1 MSRSLRI
8 GIDLD
13 GVVYDFITDSI
24 RAVRRFCEL
33 ADVLELMRNPPP
45 VTRWNFFEDWGLDS
59 KEFWRII
66 EKGVADEVVWWHG
79 EPVEGAVE
87 TVNALGE
94 VGHKIHVV
102 TNRSGAEEA
111 TVAWLNKVGLH
122 YDAVTFTA
130 DKASVRLDV
139 LLDDYAVNLAE
150 VARAGVIP
158 VRFAQP
164 WNDHADQFPTVACFD
179 EFASLIGSIADGH
192 DPRGSVA
199 RSTSEGDSEQDRA
212 TGEVRVV
219 DPTTGGMKGSKPVKL
234 SLVPPR
240 MLQVLGE
247 VYGNGAK
254 KYDRENWRR
263 GYRWSLSFDA
273 LMRHALAFWEGEEL
287 DDPAKGGDGLPHM
300 MHAAFHCFALATFA
314 DEGLGTDDR
323 PYSIAPGN
331 DGEG

>member
-13 GVVYDFITDSI
+13 GVVYDFVSDSI
-24 RAVRRFCEL
+24 AAVRRFCERT
-33 ADVLELMRNPPP
+33 DVLRVMRNPPP
-45 VTRWNFFEDWGLDS
+45 VTRWNFFGDWGLDS
-59 KEFWRII
+59 DEFWEII
-66 EKGVADEVVWWHG
+66 EKGVADEVVWWRG
-79 EPVEGAVE
+79 APAEGAVD
-87 TVNALGE
+87 TINALGE
-94 VGHKIHVV
+94 AGHKIHVV
-102 TNRSGAEEA
+102 TNRSGAERA
-111 TVAWLNKVGLH
+111 TVAWLDRVGLR

-139 LLDDYAVNLAE
+139 LLDDYAVNLEE
-150 VARAGVIP
+150 VERAGVIP
-158 VRFAQP
+158 VRFEQP
-164 WNDHADQFPTVACFD
+164 WNAHAVEFPSVSGFD
-179 EFASLIGSIADGH
+179 EFAELVQRIADPASDG
-192 DPRGSVA
+192 DLLGSWNSDMEPEQRRGS
-199 RSTSEGDSEQDRA
+199 E
-212 TGEVRVV
+212 EVRVV
-219 DPTTGGMKGSKPVKL
+219 DPATGGMKGSKPVQL